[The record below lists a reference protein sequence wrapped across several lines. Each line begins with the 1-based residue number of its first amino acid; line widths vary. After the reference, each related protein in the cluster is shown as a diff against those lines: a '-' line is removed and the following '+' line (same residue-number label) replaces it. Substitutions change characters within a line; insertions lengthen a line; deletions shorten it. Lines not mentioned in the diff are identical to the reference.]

1 MEKTGKL
8 KRNDITELVFILDR
22 SGSMGGFEDDTI
34 GGFNSLIEKQKK
46 VDGKAL
52 VTTVLFDNNLRTLHD
67 RVDLQGVKP
76 LTAEDYYVGGC
87 TALLDAVG
95 ETVTHIEKVHK
106 YIRPEDVPANTMVV
120 ITTDGMENASH
131 QWRADKVKKLVE
143 KKKEEGWEFLFLG
156 ADIDAVH
163 EAARFGIGAD
173 RSVTYKKDSVGM
185 AMSFDV
191 VEESVSCLRKGRGI
205 AKNWSKKLEDDYKN
219 RG

>member
-1 MEKTGKL
+1 MEKKEI
-8 KRNDITELVFILDR
+8 KKNNITELVFILDR

-46 VDGKAL
+46 VEGKAL

-67 RVDLQGVKP
+67 RIDLQEIEP
-76 LTAEDYYVGGC
+76 LTTEDYYVGGC

-106 YIRPEDVPANTMVV
+106 YIRPEDVPASTMVV

-131 QWRADKVKKLVE
+131 LWRADKVKKLVE
-143 KKKEEGWEFLFLG
+143 KKKGEGWEFLFLG

-191 VEESVSCLRKGRGI
+191 LDESVACLRSGSAIPK
-205 AKNWSKKLEDDYKN
+205 AWKKKLEDDYNK

>member
-1 MEKTGKL
+1 MNNKNEL
-8 KRNDITELVFILDR
+8 TEMIFILDR
-22 SGSMGGFEDDTI
+22 SGSMAGLESDTI
-34 GGFNSLIEKQKK
+34 GGFNALIEKQKK
-46 VDGKAL
+46 EEGKAY
-52 VTTVLFDNNLRTLHD
+52 VTTVLFDNQQKTVHD
-67 RVDLQGVKP
+67 RIDLKEVSP
-76 LTAEDYYVGGC
+76 MTDREYYVGGS

-95 ETVTHIEKVHK
+95 DTVTHIEKVHK

-131 QWRADKVKKLVE
+131 QWRASDVKKLVE
-143 KKKEEGWEFLFLG
+143 KKKEDGWEFLFLG

-191 VEESVSCLRKGRGI
+191 VEESVNCLRMGRGI
-205 AKNWSKKLEDDYKN
+205 AKNWSKKLEDDYKS

>member
-1 MEKTGKL
+1 MNNKNEL
-8 KRNDITELVFILDR
+8 TEMIFILDR
-22 SGSMGGFEDDTI
+22 SGSMAGLESDTI
-34 GGFNSLIEKQKK
+34 GGFNALIEKQKK
-46 VDGKAL
+46 EEGKAY
-52 VTTVLFDNNLRTLHD
+52 VTTVLFDNQQKTVHD
-67 RVDLQGVKP
+67 RIDL
-76 LTAEDYYVGGC
+76 AEVAPMTDKEYYVGGS

-95 ETVTHIEKVHK
+95 DTVTHIEKVHK

-131 QWRADKVKKLVE
+131 QWRASDVKKLVE
-143 KKKEEGWEFLFLG
+143 KKKEDGWEFLFLG

-191 VEESVSCLRKGRGI
+191 LEDSVSCLRKGRGI
-205 AKNWSKKLEDDYKN
+205 AKDWSKKLEDDYKN